1 MTIMKLAAS
10 AAIIAAITCSAAMA
24 EPLQLLCINDKDL
37 DDPAYKVSVDQSN
50 KTVNFDGGEYV
61 LTQFEPTFIT
71 FAQYAPNAPNKIG
84 GLGWIDRTTGELHIE
99 ALWRLRLLR
108 LQCKLA
114 TPLRKARSDIN

>member
-1 MTIMKLAAS
+1 MTIMKRAAS
-10 AAIIAAITCSAAMA
+10 AAIIAAIACSAAMA

-37 DDPAYKVSVDQSN
+37 NDPPYKVSVDQSN

-61 LTQFEPTFIT
+61 LTQFDSTVIA
-71 FAQYAPNAPNKIG
+71 FAQYVPNAPNKIG
-84 GLGWIDRTTGELHIE
+84 GLGWIDRITGELHID

-114 TPLRKARSDIN
+114 KPLF

>member
-37 DDPAYKVSVDQSN
+37 DDPPYKVSVDQSN

-61 LTQFEPTFIT
+61 LTQFDSTIIA
-71 FAQYAPNAPNKIG
+71 FAQYVPNAPNKIG
-84 GLGWIDRTTGELHIE
+84 GLGWIGCITGELHIY

-108 LQCKLA
+108 LQCSALK
-114 TPLRKARSDIN
+114 IGEHG

>member
-10 AAIIAAITCSAAMA
+10 AAITAAITCSAAMA

-37 DDPAYKVSVDQSN
+37 NDPAYKVSIDQSN

-61 LTQFEPTFIT
+61 LTQFDSKFIG
-71 FAQYAPNAPNKIG
+71 FAQYVPNAPKKIG
-84 GLGWIDRTTGELHIE
+84 DIGWIDRITGELHIY

-108 LQCKLA
+108 LQCSALK
-114 TPLRKARSDIN
+114 IGEHG